1 MKPQSTLAVKFK
13 PISTLARPI
22 ACAVACAMALT
33 VSQFALAHGDHKH
46 GEAHEITDNDITVT
60 TLAEGLVHPWG
71 MVFLPDGDLLL
82 TERAGGIQRLSK
94 DGKLSGR
101 LNNVP
106 DVVAQNQGGMLDI
119 TIDPDFASNKTIYFC
134 YSKES
139 ETEGKPGSSSSVAKA
154 TLTDSGLENVEVI
167 FSADSIV
174 DNGFPFGCRLAFDAE
189 KHLYVTMGD
198 RYKYMKEAQNTDN
211 HFGKIVRINRDGSAV
226 EDNPF
231 TDGNAPEIY
240 SYGHR
245 NVQGVT
251 IHPETGA
258 VWAMEHGPKGG
269 DEINIL
275 ERGANYGWPEITY
288 GIDYSGD
295 IISDKTHM
303 DGMKQP
309 WLYWDPSI
317 APSGL
322 TFYQGDMF
330 KEWNGDIL
338 VGSLKFT
345 HLRRIKVEDGKPG
358 EQFEYVRDNHDRI
371 RDVEVGPDGAI
382 YLLTDAPNGKVLKL
396 TK

>member
-1 MKPQSTLAVKFK
+1 MKSSISAVLKRNLTSTLTRS
-13 PISTLARPI
+13 IT
-22 ACAVACAMALT
+22 
-33 VSQFALAHGDHKH
+33 FALALSASQSLF
-46 GEAHEITDNDITVT
+46 AHEGHEHGITDENITVT
-60 TLAEGLVHPWG
+60 TLSEGLEHPWG
-71 MVFLPDGDLLL
+71 MTFLPNGDMLV
-82 TERAGGIQRLSK
+82 TERAGGIQRLTK

-101 LNNVP
+101 LANVP
-106 DVVAQNQGGMLDI
+106 RVVAQNQGGMLDI
-119 TIDPDFASNKTIYFC
+119 TIDPDFASNNTIYFC
-134 YSKES
+134 FSKAS
-139 ETEGKPGSSSSVAKA
+139 DVEGKTGSSSSVAKA
-154 TLTDSGLENVEVI
+154 TLTNTGLEDVNVI

-174 DNGFPFGCRLAFDAE
+174 DNGFHFGCRLEFDAN
-189 KHLYVTMGD
+189 KYLYVAMGD

-211 HFGKIVRINRDGSAV
+211 HFGKVVRINRDGSAV
-226 EDNPF
+226 KDNPF
-231 TDGNAPEIY
+231 TDGNAPEVF

-245 NVQGVT
+245 NIQGVT
-251 IHPETGA
+251 IHPDTGA

-275 ERGANYGWPEITY
+275 ENGANYGWPEITY

-309 WLYWDPSI
+309 WVYWDPSI

-330 KEWNGDIL
+330 KEWNGDVL

-345 HLRRIKVEDGKPG
+345 HLRRIHVADGKPG
-358 EQFEYVRDNHDRI
+358 EQFEYLRDNGARI
-371 RDVEVGPDGAI
+371 RDVEVGPEGAI

>member
-1 MKPQSTLAVKFK
+1 MKPSTILAVPFK
-13 PISTLARPI
+13 PVSALAQSLT
-22 ACAVACAMALT
+22 CVLALT
-33 VSQFALAHGDHKH
+33 ISQSALAHGDHKH
-46 GEAHEITDNDITVT
+46 GEAHEITDSDITVT

-71 MVFLPDGDLLL
+71 MAFLPNGDLLV
-82 TERAGGIQRLSK
+82 TEREGGIQRLSK

-101 LNNVP
+101 LGNVP
-106 DVVAQNQGGMLDI
+106 KVVAQNQGGMLDI
-119 TIDPDFASNKTIYFC
+119 AIDPDFASNNTIYFC
-134 YSKES
+134 YSKAS
-139 ETEGKPGSSSSVAKA
+139 EVEGKQGSSSSVAKA
-154 TLTDSGLENVEVI
+154 KLTDSGLENVDVI

-174 DNGFPFGCRLAFDAE
+174 DNGFHFGCRLAFDAK
-189 KHLYVTMGD
+189 KHLYITMGD

-231 TDGNAPEIY
+231 TDGKAPEIF

-275 ERGANYGWPEITY
+275 ERGANYGWPVITY
-288 GIDYSGD
+288 GVDYSGD

-309 WLYWDPSI
+309 WVYWDPSI

-322 TFYQGDMF
+322 TFYQGEMF
-330 KEWNGDIL
+330 KEWNGDVL

-358 EQFEYVRDNHDRI
+358 EQFEYVRDNHARI
-371 RDVEVGPDGAI
+371 RDVEVGPEGAI

>member
-1 MKPQSTLAVKFK
+1 MKTNIPQSVHAKRICK
-13 PISTLARPI
+13 I
-22 ACAVACAMALT
+22 AASVACVATLSA
-33 VSQFALAHGDHKH
+33 SQFALAHGDHDH
-46 GEAHEITDNDITVT
+46 GVSDDELTVT

-71 MVFLPDGDLLL
+71 MAFLPNGDMLI

-94 DGKLSGR
+94 DGTLSGR
-101 LNNVP
+101 LENVP
-106 DVVAQNQGGMLDI
+106 EVVAQNQGGMLDI
-119 TIDPDFASNKTIYFC
+119 VIDPDFASNNTIYFC
-134 YSKES
+134 YSKAS
-139 ETEGKPGSSSSVAKA
+139 DAADKPGSSSSVAKA
-154 TLTDSGLENVEVI
+154 TLADKGLENVQVI

-174 DNGFPFGCRLAFDAE
+174 DNGFHFGCRLTFDADN
-189 KHLYVTMGD
+189 KLYVAMGD
-198 RYKYMKEAQNTDN
+198 RYKYMKEAQNTNN
-211 HFGKIVRINRDGSAV
+211 HFGKIVRINIDGSV
-226 EDNPF
+226 PQDNPF
-231 TDGNAPEIY
+231 TDGDAPEIF

-245 NVQGVT
+245 NVQGITV
-251 IHPETGA
+251 HPETGA

-275 ERGANYGWPEITY
+275 EKGANYGWPSITY
-288 GIDYSGD
+288 GIDYSGE

-309 WLYWDPSI
+309 WIYWDPSI

-345 HLRRIKVEDGKPG
+345 HLRRIEVENGEAM
-358 EQFEYVRDNHDRI
+358 EQFEYLRDNQARI

>member
-1 MKPQSTLAVKFK
+1 MKPSNILSVPFK
-13 PISTLARPI
+13 PVSAIAQSI
-22 ACAVACAMALT
+22 ACVMALT
-33 VSQFALAHGDHKH
+33 VSQSALAHGDHKH
-46 GEAHEITDNDITVT
+46 DEAHEITDNDITVT
-60 TLAEGLVHPWG
+60 TLAEGLAHPWG
-71 MVFLPDGDLLL
+71 MAFLPNGDLLV

-94 DGKLSGR
+94 DGTLSGR
-101 LNNVP
+101 LSNVP
-106 DVVAQNQGGMLDI
+106 EVVAQNQGGMLDI
-119 TIDPDFASNKTIYFC
+119 AIDPDFASNNTIYFC
-134 YSKES
+134 YSKKS
-139 ETEGKPGSSSSVAKA
+139 DVEGKPGSSSSVAKA
-154 TLTDSGLENVEVI
+154 QLNSSGLENVDVI

-174 DNGFPFGCRLAFDAE
+174 DNGFHFGCRLTFDAD

-226 EDNPF
+226 ADNPF
-231 TDGNAPEIY
+231 ISGKAPEIF

-275 ERGANYGWPEITY
+275 ERGANYGWPLITY
-288 GIDYSGD
+288 GVDYSGD

-303 DGMKQP
+303 EGMKQP
-309 WLYWDPSI
+309 WVYWDPSI

-322 TFYQGDMF
+322 AFYKGDMF
-330 KEWNGDIL
+330 KEWNGDVL

-345 HLRRIKVEDGKPG
+345 HLRRIKVEDGKPV

-371 RDVEVGPDGAI
+371 RDVEVAPDGAI

>member
-1 MKPQSTLAVKFK
+1 MKTNITLSAHSKRVSK
-13 PISTLARPI
+13 I
-22 ACAVACAMALT
+22 ANAVACASAL
-33 VSQFALAHGDHKH
+33 SLSSLALAHGDHDH
-46 GEAHEITDNDITVT
+46 DVNDVEITVT

-71 MVFLPDGDLLL
+71 MAFLPNGDLLV

-101 LNNVP
+101 LENVP
-106 DVVAQNQGGMLDI
+106 EVVAQNQGGMLDI
-119 TIDPDFASNKTIYFC
+119 TIDPNFATNNTIYFC
-134 YSKES
+134 YSKAS
-139 ETEGKPGSSSSVAKA
+139 EDKDKPGSSSSVAKA
-154 TLTDSGLENVEVI
+154 TLSDKGLEDVKVI

-174 DNGFPFGCRLAFDAE
+174 DNGFHFGCRLTFDAE
-189 KHLYVTMGD
+189 QALYVAMGD
-198 RYKYMKEAQNTDN
+198 RYKYMKEAQNTNN
-211 HFGKIVRINRDGSAV
+211 HFGKIVRINADGSV
-226 EDNPF
+226 PKSNPF
-231 TDGNAPEIY
+231 TTGDAPEVF

-245 NVQGVT
+245 NVQGIT

-275 ERGANYGWPEITY
+275 ENGANYGWPSITY
-288 GIDYSGD
+288 GIDYSGE

-309 WLYWDPSI
+309 WVYWDPSI

-322 TFYQGDMF
+322 TFYQGEMF
-330 KEWNGDIL
+330 KEWNGDVL

-345 HLRRIKVEDGKPG
+345 HLRRIDVENGQAG
-358 EQFEYVRDNHDRI
+358 EQFEYLRENQARI

-382 YLLTDAPNGKVLKL
+382 YLLTDAPNGKILKL